1 MRATSALGR
10 AVAIGILGVLA
21 AQATHNVFDNLW
33 VHSMSV
39 QVALLLGLVYA
50 VGREPG
56 GG

>member
-33 VHSMSV
+33 VHSMAV